1 MAKILLEGLEFFA
14 YHGYHKEERKTGNRY
29 NVDVLVEA
37 NVKEAAV
44 RDRLKETI
52 DYAKLYQTVKEEM
65 AQPAKL
71 LEHIAHRIIQRV
83 LEQFPQVEAVEV
95 QVSKFNPPLGGVCHR
110 ACVTLREERNK

>member
-29 NVDVLVEA
+29 NVDVIVEA
-37 NVKEAAV
+37 DVMRAAIHDKL
-44 RDRLKETI
+44 RETI

-65 AQPAKL
+65 EQPAKL

-83 LEQFPQVEAVEV
+83 LELFPRVTAVEV
-95 QVSKFNPPLGGVCHR
+95 QVSKFNPPLGGVSRR
-110 ACVTLREERNK
+110 ACVTLREERT

>member
-29 NVDVLVEA
+29 NVDVMIEVD
-37 NVKEAAV
+37 VTTAAV
-44 RDRLKETI
+44 HDKLKETI

-83 LEQFPQVEAVEV
+83 LEQFAEVTVVEV
-95 QVSKFNPPLGGVCHR
+95 QVSKFNPPLGGVCRR
-110 ACVTLREERNK
+110 ACVTLREERKS